1 MPKECPM
8 CGESMVIMLRRQQ
21 VRLPGT
27 AETHPR
33 EIREWTCRE
42 CDYFEEVADDD
53 EAER

>member
-1 MPKECPM
+1 
-8 CGESMVIMLRRQQ
+8 MVIVVTRRRLR
-21 VRLPGT
+21 VPGT
-27 AETHPR
+27 AETHPH